1 MGLSELDNNLGK
13 EKCIFIWSVAL
24 YDKRREGEC
33 ISNEFFVKEEAARKY
48 IKENKDMWEQEGLFY
63 TFGSEYLWL

>member
-1 MGLSELDNNLGK
+1 MGLSELDNNLGE

-33 ISNEFFVKEEAARKY
+33 ISNEFFVKEEAA
-48 IKENKDMWEQEGLFY
+48 
-63 TFGSEYLWL
+63 